1 MVSFDYYGEQD
12 RDPDDVYS
20 EGIVILSDFDTHENI
35 SGCRV
40 IVFND
45 SDEGDESLNEFK
57 KTDDI
62 DVAFQAARDGHA
74 EEISIE
80 RLVKFYLANS

>member
-45 SDEGDESLNEFK
+45 SDEGDESL
-57 KTDDI
+57 
-62 DVAFQAARDGHA
+62 
-74 EEISIE
+74 
-80 RLVKFYLANS
+80 